1 MHNSE
6 KVQKSFRNNSVYW
19 MISTISVLALTG
31 CSGLNLAPTTST
43 PSATS
48 TTNKVAEA
56 IPTPSTAAPVL
67 DDANPIHKACSDLI
81 SIEALYDFN
90 PNFSYDASQS
100 PTSGSLGE
108 KAKQKD
114 GVFCS
119 YVNLSNGDRIDIAAA
134 QISTSS
140 IGDWTKRISE
150 SNRPTDAYGNP
161 PETLGFFSRSNN
173 EGVSQAIQGNK
184 WVAISSSTFYEA
196 GDASSLMSQ
205 VLHSLAN

>member
-1 MHNSE
+1 MHKSKE
-6 KVQKSFRNNSVYW
+6 DQKSYWKNSVYW

-31 CSGLNLAPTTST
+31 CSGLNIATSSTT

-48 TTNKVAEA
+48 TANKVSEA
-56 IPTPSTAAPVL
+56 ILTPSTSTPVL
-67 DDANPIHKACSDLI
+67 DGTNPIYKVCSDLI

-90 PNFSYDASQS
+90 PNFSYDASKS
-100 PTSGSLGE
+100 PSSGSLGE

-114 GVFCS
+114 GVYCS
-119 YVNLSNGDRIDIAAA
+119 FINLSNGDRIDVAAA

-150 SNRPTDAYGNP
+150 GNRPTDAFGNP
-161 PETLGFFSRSNN
+161 PETLGFFSRSNY
-173 EGVSQAIQGNK
+173 EGVSQVIQGNI